1 MLKEQ
6 APRLAEAQARVAQA
20 LRAEGL
26 CAGQHEP
33 GSDEIAVATQPGAVM
48 AMVREAA
55 ELGMLGDDV
64 DVRWAW
70 CSSLGIDVGTYS
82 PWPATSRAAARWMPW
97 RRGWRCTCEVSRAST
112 WPM

>member
-1 MLKEQ
+1 M
-6 APRLAEAQARVAQA
+6 RLHRTPERSWADSPDV
-20 LRAEGL
+20 
-26 CAGQHEP
+26 P
-33 GSDEIAVATQPGAVM
+33 GYTATATQPGAVM

-82 PWPATSRAAARWMPW
+82 PWPATSRPLCLCKEDAL
-97 RRGWRCTCEVSRAST
+97 
-112 WPM
+112 